1 MIKKMSL
8 TEQDKQELKHLKFK
22 AEDIQDDHYDYSKVV
37 VKKPWGYEYLIF
49 SNEEVAVWILFL
61 KAGSQTSM
69 HCHPQKKT
77 SLVVLEGKVNCSSLI
92 QKLDRSAGEGLL
104 IDKGV
109 FHQTTSPLESTAF
122 VMEIESPVNK
132 RDLVRLKDRYGR
144 EGKGYESED
153 QHSFDTQNYNYL
165 SLQRFESQ
173 QNLKKRFG
181 QCSMTF
187 KKLTDEKILE
197 EILELKPDDIFCL
210 LKGNIIGSSN
220 QSVVEV
226 GDTVTI
232 ESLGKF
238 GRLYASQ
245 DSESLVIRKIDH
257 TSKVS
262 DCVASF
268 LNEINLSPIFIVPGE
283 ANVHLLDSIGRHE
296 SLSFVCTQSERSA
309 SLAVES
315 FCKLRSGIGVLVVSS
330 GAASAN
336 TVPGVANA
344 WVDSVPMLIISGQ
357 ARTDQDTDGR
367 VRQLGNKELSVIDL
381 ITPITKYAVK
391 VNDPLMIRYHLEKAV
406 HLATQGRPGPVWID
420 LPIDIQGMEID
431 EEELKRFNP
440 EELSLANKTP
450 TNELRLQILRVLALL
465 QQYSRPVILAGS
477 GIRHAKATQEFLELV
492 NQLKVPV
499 LTSRRGADLLPDDHP
514 YFFGRPGAYG
524 QRSANFVIQNCDLL
538 ISIGSRNSI
547 PLIGRNTSAFAR
559 SAFKVVVDI
568 DPDELEKP
576 TLIPDFP
583 LSMDAGEFIHEC
595 LSLLPA
601 LLPSYSS
608 WIERCREWRQ
618 KFPFD
623 SYTGPSLPLDPPK
636 NGLVYPLPLLRSLSD
651 ALTENDVVVADGGA
665 ALIYVLL
672 AFRFKWGQR
681 LISSTGLE
689 LHGFALAGAVGACI
703 ANDLK
708 QVVCLCEDRGFQISI
723 QDLQT
728 IVEYQL
734 PIKVLILKSKGH
746 SLIRNIQRDYF
757 GGRFVGTDH
766 EVRSGSAPLLQIVKS
781 FGIPTFQAAQANKLS
796 STLREWLKTDG
807 PAICEIEVE
816 DDQDRIPRPG
826 FTIQDD
832 QRWIAKPLED
842 MHPLLD
848 RKVLRDNM
856 IIEAIHEE

>member
-1 MIKKMSL
+1 MIQEIFP
-8 TEQDKQELKHLKFK
+8 TEQDKQELARLQVNVRNV
-22 AEDIQDDHYDYSKVV
+22 QDDYCDYSKVV
-37 VKKPWGYEYLIF
+37 VRKPWGYEYLIF
-49 SNEEVAVWILFL
+49 SNEVVAVWILFIR
-61 KAGSQTSM
+61 AGSQTSM

-77 SLVVLEGKVNCSSLI
+77 SLVVLEGTVNVSTLSHT
-92 QKLDRSAGEGLL
+92 LDRSAGEGLL
-104 IDKGV
+104 IEKGV
-109 FHQTTSPLESTAF
+109 FHRTTAPFGSGAF

-132 RDLVRLKDRYGR
+132 RDLVRLKDHYGR
-144 EGKGYESED
+144 EGQGYESVD
-153 QHSFDTQNYNYL
+153 QHSSDTRNYNYL
-165 SLQRFESQ
+165 SLDNFESQ
-173 QNLKKRFG
+173 QTLKKRFG

-187 KKLTDEKILE
+187 KKLTAKKKLDDVSELE
-197 EILELKPDDIFCL
+197 PDDILCL
-210 LKGNIIGSSN
+210 LRGDIGNLTN
-220 QSVVEV
+220 QSVVKV
-226 GDTVTI
+226 GDTVAI
-232 ESLGKF
+232 ESLRKYGS
-238 GRLYASQ
+238 LDVSQ
-245 DSESLVIRKIDH
+245 GSEILIIKKVDH
-257 TSKVS
+257 NLKVS
-262 DCVASF
+262 DCVASY
-268 LNEINLSPIFIVPGE
+268 LGERNLSPVFIVPGE

-296 SLSFVCTQSERSA
+296 SLRFVCTQNEKSA

-315 FCKLRSGIGVLVVSS
+315 FCKMRSDVGVLIVSS
-330 GAASAN
+330 GAAAAN
-336 TVPGVANA
+336 AVPGVANA
-344 WVDSVPMLIISGQ
+344 WADSVPILVLSGQ

-367 VRQLGNKELSVIDL
+367 VRQLGNKELCVVDL

-391 VNDPLMIRYHLEKAV
+391 VHDPTMIRYHLEKAV
-406 HLATQGRPGPVWID
+406 HIATEGRPGPVWID
-420 LPIDIQGMEID
+420 LPIDIQGMTIKED
-431 EEELKRFNP
+431 ELKRFD
-440 EELSLANKTP
+440 SD
-450 TNELRLQILRVLALL
+450 ELRLVTETSNSKLRPQIRDVIALL

-477 GIRHAKATQEFLELV
+477 GIRHAGATAEFLELV
-492 NQLKVPV
+492 NQLRIPV
-499 LTSRRGADLLPDDHP
+499 LTSRRGADLLPDEHP
-514 YFFGRPGAYG
+514 YFFGRPGTYG
-524 QRSANFVIQNCDLL
+524 QRSANFIIQNCDLL
-538 ISIGSRNSI
+538 ITIGSRNSV

-559 SAFKVVVDI
+559 SAFKVVIDI
-568 DPDELEKP
+568 DRNELEKP
-576 TLIPDFP
+576 TLIPD
-583 LSMDAGEFIHEC
+583 LSMTVDAGRFIREC
-595 LSLLPA
+595 LSLLSAP
-601 LLPSYSS
+601 LPSYSS
-608 WIERCREWRQ
+608 WMERCQEWRSL
-618 KFPFD
+618 FPPQ
-623 SYTGPSLPLDPPK
+623 SYSGPSLPIDPPA
-636 NGLVYPLPLLRSLSD
+636 NGLVYPLTLLQSLSE
-651 ALTENDVVVADGGA
+651 ALTENAVVVADGGA

-708 QVVCLCEDRGFQISI
+708 QVVCLCEDRGFQVSL

-781 FGIPTFQAAQANKLS
+781 FGIPTFQAAQVNKLS